1 MAISGGCL
9 CGGVRYECGEEVGGG
24 HCHCKDCR
32 RSSGTGHSSH
42 MIVPE
47 QAFSVTGQ
55 VTRFDKPADSGN
67 IVTRAFCP
75 SCGSPI
81 YSVNAGM
88 PGIVFV
94 RASSLDDPEVFKPQM
109 VVYTDRAAS
118 WDVMDKSLPAFAL
131 MPGQDQMPDAIAEA

>member
-1 MAISGGCL
+1 
-9 CGGVRYECGEEVGGG
+9 
-24 HCHCKDCR
+24 
-32 RSSGTGHSSH
+32 

-55 VTRFDKPADSGN
+55 VTRFEKPADSGN
-67 IVTRAFCP
+67 MVTRAFCP

-109 VVYTDRAAS
+109 VVYTNRAAS
-118 WDVMDKSLPAFAL
+118 WDVMDASLPAFAL
-131 MPGQDQMPDAIAEA
+131 MPRQDQMPDAIAEA